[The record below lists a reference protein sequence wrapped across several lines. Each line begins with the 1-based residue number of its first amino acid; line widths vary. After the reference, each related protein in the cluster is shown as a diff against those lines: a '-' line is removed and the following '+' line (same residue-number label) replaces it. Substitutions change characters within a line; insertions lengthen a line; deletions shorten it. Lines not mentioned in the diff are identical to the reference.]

1 MYEDEIVEEIHR
13 IRKEYSASL
22 NHDLSAIVADLQA
35 QKFDGEW
42 EEVDLARKNKLQKR
56 HNLLSRIDTFMNDKE
71 KLIIRES
78 NRYRILKI
86 FYDHLADKPHSAL
99 NSRAVERDLVENGEM
114 TEEDAYSAIVYLEDE
129 GLLKAMT
136 FDGVLITHKGRKEIE
151 ASIKNPDHNTEHFLS
166 EAIKIVIGELT
177 MKNNINN
184 DLRGA
189 NIANFAN
196 QLEGNAQQVASDF
209 SQNINQNIDEIT
221 KLIDSLRNMA
231 REFPEEQNQA
241 ILLQLDDLQE
251 DLATPQ
257 KQNSER
263 IKNRF
268 KTLVTILGSIAIGF
282 AGTTDFTNN
291 LLDLSE
297 KVGVPIDVN
306 LPQLIH
312 NLSK

>member
-1 MYEDEIVEEIHR
+1 
-13 IRKEYSASL
+13 
-22 NHDLSAIVADLQA
+22 LQA
-35 QKFDGEW
+35 QKFDGDW
-42 EEVDLARKNKLQKR
+42 EEVDLARKNELQKR
-56 HNLLSRIDTFMNDKE
+56 HNSLSKIGTFMNDQE
-71 KLIIRES
+71 KLIRKQS

-86 FYDHLADKPHSAL
+86 FYDHLEGKP
-99 NSRAVERDLVENGEM
+99 NSLLKHREVKRYLVENGEM
-114 TEEDAYSAIVYLEDE
+114 SEEDAYSAIAYLRHE
-129 GLLKAMT
+129 GLLETKT
-136 FDGVLITHKGRKEIE
+136 FNETSITHQGIKEVE

-166 EAIKIVIGELT
+166 ETIKIVISEVN
-177 MKNNINN
+177 MNNNINN

-196 QLEGNAQQVASDF
+196 QLEGNAQQNASDF

-231 REFPEEQNQA
+231 REFPEEQSQA

-263 IKNRF
+263 IKNRL
-268 KTLVTILGSIAIGF
+268 KSLVTIVGSIAIGF

-312 NLSK
+312 NLPK